1 MNLNFYLNNPSQNKE
16 QVIYLYIRGISIY
29 KGKTIK
35 MNSNQRILPKFW
47 DNDKQ
52 KAKRNFSYSNEL
64 NTYLEKFKEKT
75 NIRIM
80 KLLSDDIDYSFVEFR
95 DLLLNAPSKNKDE
108 IIQNI
113 DLFLEAKKNIYTDGS
128 KQKYRTLKMHLE
140 NFTKEYDYILTY
152 NNFDLNFFDK
162 FTDYAINKLKL
173 NNNTL
178 HKYIGLL
185 TSFINWS
192 IERELT
198 TINHTSK
205 FKIKGFKTQIV
216 ALSESELNQIE
227 ELDTS
232 ALPYLD
238 RVKDFFLF
246 SIYTGARFSDVSNV
260 EYKDIDMKKKVW
272 KLRTIKTRDLI
283 EIPLSE
289 KAISIINKYKDNP
302 KFLPSIT
309 NQKYNN
315 YIKELCKR
323 ADISEQVTITSYQ
336 GTKRKENT
344 HYKYELISSHTA
356 RRTFVTLSLMKG
368 IPAEIIMNVTGHK
381 DYKSFAKYIKL
392 NKESTKKIVQDTWNK

>member
-1 MNLNFYLNNPSQNKE
+1 
-16 QVIYLYIRGISIY
+16 
-29 KGKTIK
+29 

-80 KLLSDDIDYSFVEFR
+80 KLLSDDIDYSFEEFR